1 MNKAAIINRLMPA
14 VTDRD
19 KPLGGI
25 RYYAQGGMSCYII
38 RGKKSDL
45 LIDTGLFQIK
55 GGLEKW
61 LEGYRVKHIFLTHAH
76 ADHDWNAAG
85 LQAKGA
91 EILLCERDRGLNR
104 HFMSQPVKPTHP
116 KYGFRNL
123 TQLVNGS
130 IFRSPAYTPD
140 IYFTGSDSGLLRE
153 LGYPGEIVLL
163 PGHTYGSAGI
173 LSGKVLYCG
182 DAFTALWKR
191 PDITPHAVSIEEMQ
205 DSLRRIL
212 EISPEWL
219 ACGHGLPLRF
229 EEARPVI
236 EAYLRKKG

>member
-1 MNKAAIINRLMPA
+1 MDRICMTNRLMPA
-14 VTDRD
+14 VTDRE

-25 RYYAQGGMSCYII
+25 RYYAQGGMTCYIL
-38 RGKKSDL
+38 RGKRGDL
-45 LIDTGLFQIK
+45 LIDTGLFQIR
-55 GGLEKW
+55 GGLGKW
-61 LEGYRVKHIFLTHAH
+61 LEDYRIKHIFLTHAH

-91 EILLCERDRGLNR
+91 EIILSERDRGLNR

-116 KYGFRNL
+116 KYFLRNL
-123 TQLVNGS
+123 TQWMNGS
-130 IFRSPAYTPD
+130 IFRSPAYKAD
-140 IYFTGSDSGLLRE
+140 IYFTGSGEGILTE
-153 LGYPGEIVLL
+153 LGYPAEIVPL

-229 EEARPVI
+229 AEARPVI
-236 EAYLRKKG
+236 EAYLRKRG